1 MKRKTSDILWL
12 AFQYAKQ
19 DRITLIQAYDNN
31 TAESAVIDARRD
43 IKDIEALQMK
53 LFGTTRSRL
62 DAAIEN
68 AERIELTPE
77 NIRKLLAG
85 EHEACSPETE

>member
-31 TAESAVIDARRD
+31 AAEQAVIDARQD

-62 DAAIEN
+62 DVAIEN
-68 AERIELTPE
+68 AVSVELTPA
-77 NIRKLLAG
+77 NIKMLLDKF
-85 EHEACSPETE
+85 T

>member
-12 AFQYAKQ
+12 SFQYAKQ

-31 TAESAVIDARRD
+31 AAEQAVIDARQD

-62 DAAIEN
+62 DVAIEN
-68 AERIELTPE
+68 AVRVELTPA
-77 NIRKLLAG
+77 NIKMLLDKF
-85 EHEACSPETE
+85 T

>member
-1 MKRKTSDILWL
+1 MRRKTSDILWL

-31 TAESAVIDARRD
+31 AAEQAVIDARQD
-43 IKDIEALQMK
+43 IKDIEALQLK

-62 DAAIEN
+62 DVAIEN
-68 AERIELTPE
+68 AERIELTPA
-77 NIRKLLAG
+77 NIKMLLDKF
-85 EHEACSPETE
+85 T

>member
-31 TAESAVIDARRD
+31 AAEQAVIDARRD
-43 IKDIEALQMK
+43 IKDIEALQLK

-62 DAAIEN
+62 DVAIEN
-68 AERIELTPE
+68 AVRVELTPA
-77 NIRKLLAG
+77 NIKMLLDEFA
-85 EHEACSPETE
+85 

>member
-31 TAESAVIDARRD
+31 AAEQAVIDARQD

-62 DAAIEN
+62 DVAIEN
-68 AERIELTPE
+68 AVSVELTPA
-77 NIRKLLAG
+77 NIKMLLD
-85 EHEACSPETE
+85 EFT

>member
-12 AFQYAKQ
+12 SFQYAKQ

-31 TAESAVIDARRD
+31 AAEQAVIDARQD

-62 DAAIEN
+62 DVAIEN
-68 AERIELTPE
+68 AVRVELTPA
-77 NIRKLLAG
+77 NIKMLLD
-85 EHEACSPETE
+85 EFT

>member
-12 AFQYAKQ
+12 SFQYAKQ

-31 TAESAVIDARRD
+31 AAEQAVIDARQD

-62 DAAIEN
+62 DVAIEN
-68 AERIELTPE
+68 AVSVELTPA
-77 NIRKLLAG
+77 NIKILLDKF
-85 EHEACSPETE
+85 T

>member
-12 AFQYAKQ
+12 SFQYAKQ

-31 TAESAVIDARRD
+31 AAEQAVIDARQD

-62 DAAIEN
+62 DVAIEN
-68 AERIELTPE
+68 AVSVELTPA
-77 NIRKLLAG
+77 NIKMLLDKF
-85 EHEACSPETE
+85 T

>member
-12 AFQYAKQ
+12 SFQYAKQ

-31 TAESAVIDARRD
+31 AAEQAVIDARQD

-53 LFGTTRSRL
+53 LYGTTRGRL
-62 DAAIEN
+62 DVAIEN
-68 AERIELTPE
+68 AVSVELTPA
-77 NIRKLLAG
+77 NIKMLLDKF
-85 EHEACSPETE
+85 T

>member
-1 MKRKTSDILWL
+1 MRRKTSDILWL

-31 TAESAVIDARRD
+31 AAEQAVIDARQD
-43 IKDIEALQMK
+43 IKDIEALQLK

-62 DAAIEN
+62 DEAIEN
-68 AERIELTPE
+68 AERIELTPA
-77 NIRKLLAG
+77 NIKMLLDKF
-85 EHEACSPETE
+85 T

>member
-31 TAESAVIDARRD
+31 AAEQAVIDARQD
-43 IKDIEALQMK
+43 IKDIEALQLK

-62 DAAIEN
+62 DVAIEN
-68 AERIELTPE
+68 AERIELTPA
-77 NIRKLLAG
+77 NIKMLLDKF
-85 EHEACSPETE
+85 T

>member
-31 TAESAVIDARRD
+31 AAEQAVIDARQD

-62 DAAIEN
+62 DVAIEN
-68 AERIELTPE
+68 AVRVELTPA
-77 NIRKLLAG
+77 NIKMLLD
-85 EHEACSPETE
+85 EFT

>member
-31 TAESAVIDARRD
+31 PAEQAVIDARRD

-53 LFGTTRSRL
+53 LFGTTRSIL
-62 DAAIEN
+62 DVAIEN
-68 AERIELTPE
+68 AVRVELTPA
-77 NIRKLLAG
+77 NIKMLLD
-85 EHEACSPETE
+85 EFT

>member
-31 TAESAVIDARRD
+31 AAEQAVIDARQD
-43 IKDIEALQMK
+43 IKDIEALQLK
-53 LFGTTRSRL
+53 LFGTTRSKL
-62 DAAIEN
+62 DVAIEN
-68 AERIELTPE
+68 AVRVELTPA
-77 NIRKLLAG
+77 NIKMLLD
-85 EHEACSPETE
+85 EFT